1 MLNHTARPTEAAAR
15 FLDLG
20 ALVIALPLSFSL
32 HLHLRGVQRAHF
44 DAYWL
49 PLLITVLAWGAAAWV
64 YRVYDSRPHSV
75 RDEFMRIARA
85 LVLVAF
91 AVFALIFFAQIQ
103 WVSRLLVGVYFG
115 VITGDLILY
124 YIGRRFGRKIVYHK
138 RFGRVLTEARL
149 MRAKVWFSKWGDP
162 LVFFGRHFVGFRAQI
177 FLCAGVLKHSAKRV
191 MFYDSLSAFIGVPV
205 MVGLGYLFGHNLPAI
220 RRYVENTHWALTGA
234 ALLVIAGAACWL
246 AYKKWKR

>member
-1 MLNHTARPTEAAAR
+1 MEAFVIQYITEFTYLGIFAFLMLTVFGFPFPEDAV
-15 FLDLG
+15 LLLSG
-20 ALVIALPLSFSL
+20 ALASQGVTKVMPTMYIA
-32 HLHLRGVQRAHF
+32 
-44 DAYWL
+44 
-49 PLLITVLAWGAAAWV
+49 
-64 YRVYDSRPHSV
+64 
-75 RDEFMRIARA
+75 
-85 LVLVAF
+85 
-91 AVFALIFFAQIQ
+91 
-103 WVSRLLVGVYFG
+103 YFG

-149 MRAKVWFSKWGDP
+149 KRAKVWFSKWGDP

-234 ALLVIAGAACWL
+234 ALLVVAAGAVYF
-246 AYKKWKR
+246 AYRKRKQARRGQGVRASQGGRR